1 MFFSGFAP
9 CRAVDRRW
17 RRSHPEP
24 STRTWCS
31 PAWHRLDG
39 PVAQFSRDMAIAW
52 ISLIS
57 IHSWVANPIR
67 CFKSYPEIPRAVQ
80 KQSWHPK
87 KKTRTGVDTWHNSP
101 AWVRSF
107 PGCCQPPN
115 PQSHLRATHF
125 HSFLYDFNWFYM
137 FNQSI
142 SIQAYRNPQKKTSG
156 QISGRHHLN
165 KPCLVCDL
173 SMAVRVAMQPARM
186 QHHIGVCGWLE
197 LGGRISLGTWAD
209 SCWIPTDLQYIIGP
223 LCHLSIHV
231 MDTFLLL
238 FRSIEIPLSDLLDTL
253 GWLTQTPIFC
263 YLTFQNSKSYFW
275 ILEIPCTGL

>member
-1 MFFSGFAP
+1 MTHDTTPRPGS
-9 CRAVDRRW
+9 VHSQD
-17 RRSHPEP
+17 
-24 STRTWCS
+24 
-31 PAWHRLDG
+31 
-39 PVAQFSRDMAIAW
+39 VA
-52 ISLIS
+52 SLQIRKVTCVPLIF
-57 IHSWVANPIR
+57 IH
-67 CFKSYPEIPRAVQ
+67 
-80 KQSWHPK
+80 
-87 KKTRTGVDTWHNSP
+87 
-101 AWVRSF
+101 
-107 PGCCQPPN
+107 
-115 PQSHLRATHF
+115 
-125 HSFLYDFNWFYM
+125 FYM
-137 FNQSI
+137 TLIDFICSINPYQSKHI
-142 SIQAYRNPQKKTSG
+142 ATPKKKTSG